1 MERLDILLSLI
12 LWLIIINAKFDNWD
26 KLKEYFKEKT
36 DNTHKIS
43 RIHIQKIPK
52 NKKIFQNDYSKD
64 RVAIRKS
71 IFDMGHKDIFC
82 EGKLGRSIR
91 IGARYKLK
99 ADISTCFPSIY
110 THSIP
115 WAIRGKEIAKKD
127 KNHWSDEIDTQ
138 TRNMNH
144 KETTGILIGPHSSN
158 LISEII
164 LVAVD
169 EDLKN
174 LRKGQNKTEY
184 RYIRHIDDY
193 TCYVNSR
200 DEAEQFTIDLAKCL
214 KKYNLSLNHKKT
226 KIFELPLM
234 YEEEWINQLKIF
246 KMDEYKGKIKYPS
259 VVAFL
264 DKSIALIRQNDNK
277 ASILKYAIKMLNK
290 KKMTYNAREYYF
302 STLHHL
308 ALLYPYLI
316 PCIEGVF
323 DNNNYPIQT
332 NQIQEISKDIFKAG
346 SKNNNYE
353 ACSYA
358 LYFSLKYDFEMEK
371 TCHNIILESNDCI
384 FMLLGY
390 LRARKDSEG
399 FAIDEYLKRAET
411 MIKLEDRTCI
421 DDEFWLF
428 AYEVLRIEN
437 ENALKNCNGWS
448 ELSKKGVSFI
458 KKEFQ
463 K

>member
-36 DNTHKIS
+36 DGNTHKIS

-64 RVAIRKS
+64 RVAMRKS

-115 WAIRGKEIAKKD
+115 WAIKGKEIAKKD

-200 DEAEQFTIDLAKCL
+200 DEAEQFTIDLTKCL

-290 KKMTYNAREYYF
+290 R
-302 STLHHL
+302 
-308 ALLYPYLI
+308 
-316 PCIEGVF
+316 
-323 DNNNYPIQT
+323 
-332 NQIQEISKDIFKAG
+332 
-346 SKNNNYE
+346 
-353 ACSYA
+353 
-358 LYFSLKYDFEMEK
+358 
-371 TCHNIILESNDCI
+371 
-384 FMLLGY
+384 
-390 LRARKDSEG
+390 R
-399 FAIDEYLKRAET
+399 
-411 MIKLEDRTCI
+411 
-421 DDEFWLF
+421 
-428 AYEVLRIEN
+428 
-437 ENALKNCNGWS
+437 
-448 ELSKKGVSFI
+448 
-458 KKEFQ
+458 
-463 K
+463 